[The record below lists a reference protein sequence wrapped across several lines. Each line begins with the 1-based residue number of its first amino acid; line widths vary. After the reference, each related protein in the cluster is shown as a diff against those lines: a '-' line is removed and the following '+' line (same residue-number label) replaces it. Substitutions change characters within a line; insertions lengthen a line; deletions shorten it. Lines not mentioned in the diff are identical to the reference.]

1 MSNGFVVLMGMGT
14 VFIGL
19 IIIVFLCKAM
29 SAIVGSVEAKK
40 RHGIRRR
47 RSSRRPGLRPFRQ
60 VPGRPSPTG
69 VSWRRPLRRPL
80 PRKAEQTRRGYAS
93 YPSNAGVEFRIGG
106 MM

>member
-40 RHGIRRR
+40 AARNPAAPEQPAARPEALPAGAGAAIPNRGELAAAIAAAIAEESGTDAAGIRI
-47 RSSRRPGLRPFRQ
+47 
-60 VPGRPSPTG
+60 
-69 VSWRRPLRRPL
+69 VSI
-80 PRKAEQTRRGYAS
+80 KRRG
-93 YPSNAGVEFRIGG
+93 
-106 MM
+106 